1 MWKDHLEDLL
11 NYHVLPIVVPSSNI
25 TDPIDG
31 LKKSTTLNNEEIIF
45 TLGEATDEEDTGIFV
60 NTDAEVIDADID
72 IINGIVHVID
82 NVLLP
87 PWVNKTILDIVSDEN
102 PPAELPDDVN
112 VDLVKL
118 DETLEEVFKEAGP
131 DEFDLPNI
139 LDSPGGYTVFAPT
152 SAAFLK
158 DASKLEDLNIDQL
171 SSVLSYHVVEGV
183 YPESVLV
190 DGFTLT
196 TLQGEKIR
204 FTSITDGSGT
214 TMVNDETII
223 TPNILANNGIVHV
236 IDGVLIPDGSK
247 DLFDVTADDEDDED
261 LSLFDKYI
269 VIYPDFVDTLNDDK
283 EITVFAPTNDAF
295 KNLGSDVAPVV
306 AFNLLTGP
314 NITTTMWKDHLED
327 LLNYHVLP
335 IVVPSSNITDG
346 LKKSTTLNNE
356 EIIFTLGEAT
366 NEEDTGIFV
375 NTDAEVIDADID
387 IINGIVHVIDNVLLP
402 PWVNKTILDIVSDEN
417 PPAELPD
424 DVNVDL
430 VKLNETLEEV
440 FKEAGPNEFDL
451 PNILD
456 SPGGYTV
463 FAPTSAA
470 FLE

>member
-1 MWKDHLEDLL
+1 MFDVTDIEEDLSDFEKYVELIPDLVDTLNDDKEITVFAPTNDAFKNLGSDVAPVVSFNLLTGPNTTTTMWKDHLEDLL

-102 PPAELPDDVN
+102 PPAELPDDV
-112 VDLVKL
+112 DLVKL
-118 DETLEEVFKEAGP
+118 NETLEEVFKEAGP

-158 DASKLEDLNIDQL
+158 DASKLENLNIDQL

-236 IDGVLIPDGSK
+236 IDGVLIPDG
-247 DLFDVTADDEDDED
+247 
-261 LSLFDKYI
+261 
-269 VIYPDFVDTLNDDK
+269 
-283 EITVFAPTNDAF
+283 
-295 KNLGSDVAPVV
+295 
-306 AFNLLTGP
+306 
-314 NITTTMWKDHLED
+314 
-327 LLNYHVLP
+327 
-335 IVVPSSNITDG
+335 
-346 LKKSTTLNNE
+346 
-356 EIIFTLGEAT
+356 
-366 NEEDTGIFV
+366 
-375 NTDAEVIDADID
+375 
-387 IINGIVHVIDNVLLP
+387 
-402 PWVNKTILDIVSDEN
+402 
-417 PPAELPD
+417 
-424 DVNVDL
+424 
-430 VKLNETLEEV
+430 
-440 FKEAGPNEFDL
+440 
-451 PNILD
+451 
-456 SPGGYTV
+456 
-463 FAPTSAA
+463 
-470 FLE
+470 

>member
-1 MWKDHLEDLL
+1 MFDVTDIEEDLSYFEKYVELIPDLVDTLNDDKEITVFAPTNDAFKNLGSDVAPVVSFNLLTGPNTTTTMWKDHLEDLL

-102 PPAELPDDVN
+102 PPAELPDDV
-112 VDLVKL
+112 DLVKL
-118 DETLEEVFKEAGP
+118 NETLEEVFKEAGP
-131 DEFDLPNI
+131 NEFDLPNI
-139 LDSPGGYTVFAPT
+139 LDLPGGYTVFAPT

-236 IDGVLIPDGSK
+236 IDGVLIPDG
-247 DLFDVTADDEDDED
+247 
-261 LSLFDKYI
+261 
-269 VIYPDFVDTLNDDK
+269 
-283 EITVFAPTNDAF
+283 
-295 KNLGSDVAPVV
+295 
-306 AFNLLTGP
+306 
-314 NITTTMWKDHLED
+314 
-327 LLNYHVLP
+327 
-335 IVVPSSNITDG
+335 
-346 LKKSTTLNNE
+346 
-356 EIIFTLGEAT
+356 
-366 NEEDTGIFV
+366 
-375 NTDAEVIDADID
+375 
-387 IINGIVHVIDNVLLP
+387 
-402 PWVNKTILDIVSDEN
+402 
-417 PPAELPD
+417 
-424 DVNVDL
+424 
-430 VKLNETLEEV
+430 
-440 FKEAGPNEFDL
+440 
-451 PNILD
+451 
-456 SPGGYTV
+456 
-463 FAPTSAA
+463 
-470 FLE
+470 